1 MTMGLP
7 AVCLLM
13 EPFFGQSIPPKPNS
27 GWTVVEFSPSAT
39 NPRVFDAR
47 SGHYRLFVGQPDQT
61 IQPDLWDSPV
71 SITDES
77 TQKSCKSQP
86 LLIHKVY
93 VLEGASPILVV
104 SINGSMTLVDLI
116 DPASCKT
123 LQRIAAF
130 SEGVA
135 VQGAKVLIKPGCE
148 CPNADGPCSCA
159 SGRVF
164 RLSSGGKLRVLLD
177 ESDALT
183 VKELGVSFRGNRR
196 VLHPRTKEAKLQ

>member
-1 MTMGLP
+1 MTMGLL
-7 AVCLLM
+7 AVCWLM
-13 EPFFGQSIPPKPNS
+13 ESSFGQSMPPKPGS
-27 GWTVVEFSPSAT
+27 GWTVLEFSPRAT
-39 NPRVFDAR
+39 NPSVFDAR
-47 SGHYRLFVGQPDQT
+47 SGHYRLAVGQPDQA
-61 IQPDLWDSPV
+61 IQPDLWDSSV

-93 VLEGASPILVV
+93 VFEGASPILVV

-135 VQGAKVLIKPGCE
+135 VQGAKILIMPGCE
-148 CPNADGPCSCA
+148 CSDADGPCSCT

-164 RLSSGGKLRVLLD
+164 RLGNGGRLRVLLD

-183 VKELGVSFRGNRR
+183 FKELGVSFRGNRR
-196 VLHPRTKEAKLQ
+196 VLHPRTKEAKVQ